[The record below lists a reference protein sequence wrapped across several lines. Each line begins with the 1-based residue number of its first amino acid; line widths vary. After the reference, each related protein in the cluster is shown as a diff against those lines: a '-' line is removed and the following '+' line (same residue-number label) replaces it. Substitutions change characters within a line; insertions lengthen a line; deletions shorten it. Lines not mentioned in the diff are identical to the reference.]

1 MILEQTDCE
10 RTYIHQPSH
19 LITGKYYV
27 AERLTP
33 CAYNFALF
41 RSNILLCL
49 HDADSH
55 PISFLYTVDSLPALS
70 NLTKE
75 LASMQRDKEEKR
87 PQNVP
92 HHPLSDIT
100 NAYQPSSMDLDE
112 KREFIK
118 SRRRAAYRKKK
129 EEATVKQ
136 QDENLS
142 ALTISGKNVL
152 CVGLR

>member
-10 RTYIHQPSH
+10 RTYVHQPSH

-49 HDADSH
+49 HDADNP
-55 PISFLYTVDSLPALS
+55 PISFLYNVDSLPALS

-92 HHPLSDIT
+92 RHPLSDIT
-100 NAYQPSSMDLDE
+100 NADQPSSVDLDE
-112 KREFIK
+112 KRELK
-118 SRRRAAYRKKK
+118 KARRRAAYRKKK
-129 EEATVKQ
+129 EEADSKQ
-136 QDENLS
+136 KVENLT
-142 ALTISGKNVL
+142 AITISGMDVY
-152 CVGLR
+152 VSAI

>member
-10 RTYIHQPSH
+10 GTYVHQPSH

-100 NAYQPSSMDLDE
+100 NAYQPSSMDLDKKRDDKGSEASCLSKE
-112 KREFIK
+112 KRGG
-118 SRRRAAYRKKK
+118 YRQ
-129 EEATVKQ
+129 AT
-136 QDENLS
+136 
-142 ALTISGKNVL
+142 
-152 CVGLR
+152 R